1 VRLVSWNIHGGIGRD
16 GRRDLGRVAAVL
28 RELNADVAALQEVGD
43 AQRPAADADHTL
55 ADHAAELARLLGW
68 FVAYGP
74 TLVRAGRPYGNAVLS
89 RFPIGRARNY
99 DLSIRGREPRGCL
112 RADLEVEPASS
123 LHLFNLHWG
132 LSGGERRRQAAML
145 LSADLLR
152 DTALTAPLVVCGD
165 FNMWMPVPGP
175 IARLLRT
182 QLRDVAVMTR
192 TRRATWPARLPL
204 LRLDR
209 AYVDSGVQVLGAG
222 VGAGTAAS
230 ASDHLPLWVDLI
242 PLPQRGADAGS
253 PAVAGT
259 RTGA

>member
-1 VRLVSWNIHGGIGRD
+1 
-16 GRRDLGRVAAVL
+16 
-28 RELNADVAALQEVGD
+28 
-43 AQRPAADADHTL
+43 
-55 ADHAAELARLLGW
+55 
-68 FVAYGP
+68 
-74 TLVRAGRPYGNAVLS
+74 VLS
-89 RFPIGRARNY
+89 RFPITRARNY

-112 RADLEVEPASS
+112 RADLEIEPGQS

-152 DTALTAPLVVCGD
+152 DAALTAPMVVCGD

-192 TRRATWPARLPL
+192 TRRPTWPARLPL

-209 AYVDSGVQVLGAG
+209 AYVDAGVDVLGAG
-222 VGAGTAAS
+222 VPEGGLARM
-230 ASDHLPLWVDLI
+230 ASDHLPLWVDLA
-242 PLPQRGADAGS
+242 PRSARPATVDS
-253 PAVAGT
+253 AVAAT